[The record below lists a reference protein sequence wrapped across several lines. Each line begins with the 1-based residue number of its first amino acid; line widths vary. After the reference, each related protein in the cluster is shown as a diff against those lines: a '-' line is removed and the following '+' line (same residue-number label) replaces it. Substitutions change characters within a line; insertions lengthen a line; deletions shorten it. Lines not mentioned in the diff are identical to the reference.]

1 MTTVKTNNVEGT
13 QNDLTLKS
21 NESNA
26 SSNLVLQSGT
36 SGNVKFK
43 QKDSATTFTLPAE
56 DGTSGSKLI
65 TDGNGVLSFEGASGG
80 GGSGPILPTTEKLIK
95 TWDFDNYQL
104 TAPLYGTTGLECVV
118 PTSQAATPDLIEQFI
133 WKFENVNFGV
143 DAQANNVQGDFTTW
157 IAPISSTGGTPIL
170 DNTNAQYYTYWS
182 EFNKSV
188 GNWQARGS
196 NYSGK
201 DRTHSVTGGSYA
213 CNDYGLYITG
223 SSGYGL
229 IYTSNTSSS
238 YHGPG
243 IDANPFTD
251 RTTNAGLHNRTNLT
265 GYVKIYNTA
274 SIPDVHFHYRWNE
287 PNGNNQQK
295 ICMIDGIGYNYISS
309 NSNVYPV
316 TTGHAQGY
324 KFHFLPYTYSNR
336 ETTGIV
342 SGRIELFVRLKEG
355 AQSPSVT

>member
-36 SGNVKFK
+36 SGGVKFK
-43 QKDSATTFTLPAE
+43 QKDSATTFTLPTT

-65 TDGNGVLSFEGASGG
+65 TDGNGVLSFEGSGG
-80 GGSGPILPTTEKLIK
+80 GGSGPILPTTEKLMK
-95 TWDFDNYQL
+95 TWDFNNYQL
-104 TAPLYGTTGLECVV
+104 TAPVYGTTGLECVV

-133 WKFENVNFGV
+133 WKFENLNFGV
-143 DAQANNVQGDFTTW
+143 DVQANNVQGDFTTW
-157 IAPISSTGGTPIL
+157 IAPISTTGGTPIL
-170 DNTNAQYYTYWS
+170 DSTNAGFYTYWS
-182 EFNKSV
+182 EYNKST
-188 GNWQARGS
+188 GNWNNRTT
-196 NYSGK
+196 NYNRK
-201 DRTHSVTGGSYA
+201 DATQSVSGGSYA
-213 CNDYGLYITG
+213 NNDYGLCITG
-223 SSGYGL
+223 IPSGYGI
-229 IYTSNTSSS
+229 IYTSNTGSS

-251 RTTNAGLHNRTNLT
+251 RTTNAGIHNRTNFC
-265 GYVKIYNTA
+265 GEVKIYNTA
-274 SIPDVHFHYRWNE
+274 SGPDVQFSYKWHE
-287 PNGNNQQK
+287 PDGNNQQK
-295 ICMIDGIGYNYISS
+295 PVRIEGISYNQISN
-309 NSNVYPV
+309 NSDVYPV